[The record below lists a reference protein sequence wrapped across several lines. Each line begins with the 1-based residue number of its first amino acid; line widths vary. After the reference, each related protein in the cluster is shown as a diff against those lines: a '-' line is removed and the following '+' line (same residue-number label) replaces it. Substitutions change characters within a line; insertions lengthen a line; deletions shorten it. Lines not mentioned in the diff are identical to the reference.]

1 MSHPIDVG
9 SVLGGRYKVTATVLT
24 SHDQDLV
31 LDGVDQ
37 VLNRP
42 VSILVAGPHNADQ
55 VAQSAREVA
64 TGERPG
70 SVQILDLGVSDSTT
84 YLITNHTSAADLL
97 DLVVASNPPYV
108 EPFFTDT
115 LGSEIFGQPRS
126 HEPEIYDD
134 EEEVDAGYID
144 YGNGHRHVSPYPAA
158 VPGHGSR
165 QAAAERTADDRG
177 AGTAGHGAVA
187 PGTVTP
193 GAVNPGA
200 AQEAGGNA
208 ATAPVR
214 KAPVVPPLPPARPGA
229 SAVGRNSSAGAGAA
243 GAAASA
249 GAAAAGVAAAN
260 HGRQRTGAPVTGG
273 APENTRVPEN
283 TAPQPV
289 QRENVEQALLQR
301 EGNRSGNPAGG
312 AGHSDSTAGGHG
324 PDQPKVS
331 LWSQDDYDY
340 TSEDE
345 YTEDQYTKDDG
356 GNRHPDR
363 HAGSFPAAARTGGA
377 AAAAGHDYNDDDE
390 ERRSEPR
397 SMRWLV
403 GGLLAAVL
411 VVGLI
416 FAVTNLGSLFR
427 PAPQSQA
434 TQEAPA
440 SAPAPETATGTPSP
454 SPSTTAAAVPPVVEG
469 VTRLGAFDFASNY
482 DNDLAKTF
490 DGNGASYWSD
500 MEFATDNWGGLAPEG
515 VPLAVKLKEPS
526 KISSITLNQLG
537 ASGGNI
543 SVFTND
549 QPSLDGAKQVGTNSF
564 TSPDLTMPLAEPVT
578 AEYVIVSIKNLPRLA
593 APKTRYGFGLR
604 LAEIKVQ

>member
-31 LDGVDQ
+31 LDGTDQ

-70 SVQILDLGVSDSTT
+70 SVQILDLGVSDATT

-115 LGSEIFGQPRS
+115 LGSEIFGQARS
-126 HEPEIYDD
+126 LEPELYDD

-144 YGNGHRHVSPYPAA
+144 YGAAHQGGSYPAHSGGRSSGQQSPEQHA
-158 VPGHGSR
+158 
-165 QAAAERTADDRG
+165 G
-177 AGTAGHGAVA
+177 ANA
-187 PGTVTP
+187 P
-193 GAVNPGA
+193 A
-200 AQEAGGNA
+200 
-208 ATAPVR
+208 APVR
-214 KAPVVPPLPPARPGA
+214 RAPIVPPLPPSRPG
-229 SAVGRNSSAGAGAA
+229 VPAA
-243 GAAASA
+243 GAAAGPGEAAGASASAGVAA
-249 GAAAAGVAAAN
+249 GAAAAGAAAAASQ
-260 HGRQRTGAPVTGG
+260 GRPRT
-273 APENTRVPEN
+273 EVPEN

-289 QRENVEQALLQR
+289 QRENVEQALLHR
-301 EGNRSGNPAGG
+301 ERNSSANSTEDSHEHGAAG
-312 AGHSDSTAGGHG
+312 AHGGDDH
-324 PDQPKVS
+324 PKVS
-331 LWSQDDYDY
+331 LWSQNDYDY
-340 TSEDE
+340 APDDRYADDQ
-345 YTEDQYTKDDG
+345 YTEDEVDG
-356 GNRHPDR
+356 HHSDR
-363 HAGSFPAAARTGGA
+363 RASSFPAAAGTGHA
-377 AAAAGHDYNDDDE
+377 SAGGSYDDDDE
-390 ERRSEPR
+390 DEGRQEPR

-416 FAVTNLGSLFR
+416 FAVTNLGSLIK
-427 PAPQSQA
+427 PAPQSQETPGSVA
-434 TQEAPA
+434 TAPV
-440 SAPAPETATGTPSP
+440 ETGAGSPSP
-454 SPSTTAAAVPPVVEG
+454 SPSTAPAAGPPAVEG
-469 VTRLGAFDFASNY
+469 VTRLGVFDFASNY
-482 DNDLAKTF
+482 DNDLTKTF
-490 DGNGASYWSD
+490 DGNAASYWSD
-500 MEFATDNWGGLAPEG
+500 MEFATDNWGGLAPDG
-515 VPLAVKLKEPS
+515 VSLAVKLKDPS

-549 QPSLDGAKQVGTNSF
+549 RPSLDGAKQVGTNSF

-604 LAEIKVQ
+604 LAEIRVQ